1 MVYVL
6 LAPGFEEIEAL
17 APTDILR
24 RAGVEVRAVGVG
36 SREIIGSHGIP
47 VVCDLT
53 EEEANLRDLEM
64 VILPGG
70 MPGAANLEASEKVQ
84 ALLDHCAQ
92 NDRWVAAICAA
103 PFVLG
108 HKGLLKGRRAT
119 CYPGFEG
126 ELTGAVYTAA
136 AVEQDGRYITGKGPG
151 VALEFGF
158 RLAEVLKGAETARR
172 VREGMQCP

>member
-24 RAGVEVRAVGVG
+24 RAGVEVRTVGVG

-92 NDRWVAAICAA
+92 NDRPALRENL
-103 PFVLG
+103 P
-108 HKGLLKGRRAT
+108 GRCTLPRRWSRM
-119 CYPGFEG
+119 
-126 ELTGAVYTAA
+126 AVILP
-136 AVEQDGRYITGKGPG
+136 EK
-151 VALEFGF
+151 
-158 RLAEVLKGAETARR
+158 AREWPWSSASGWR
-172 VREGMQCP
+172 KS